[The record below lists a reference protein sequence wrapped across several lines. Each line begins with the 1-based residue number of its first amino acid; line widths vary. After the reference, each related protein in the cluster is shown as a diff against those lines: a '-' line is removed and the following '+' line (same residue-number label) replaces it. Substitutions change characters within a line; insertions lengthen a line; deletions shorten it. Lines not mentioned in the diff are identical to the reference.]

1 MLHAHLGRAQD
12 VTRRMQRNAHSI
24 EPDRFAI
31 GNRLDRGVLTQT
43 RPQKLLAGLGRQAA
57 LRSRLR
63 MVGVSGRANGAV
75 DWSPRGYIE
84 VASGT
89 VEAIFRAPQH

>member
-1 MLHAHLGRAQD
+1 MAAQRFERGASGVRLQFVIAGNHPDLAAMLHAHLGRAQD

-43 RPQKLLAGLGRQAA
+43 RPEKLLAGLGRQVA
-57 LRSRLR
+57 L
-63 MVGVSGRANGAV
+63 
-75 DWSPRGYIE
+75 
-84 VASGT
+84 
-89 VEAIFRAPQH
+89 